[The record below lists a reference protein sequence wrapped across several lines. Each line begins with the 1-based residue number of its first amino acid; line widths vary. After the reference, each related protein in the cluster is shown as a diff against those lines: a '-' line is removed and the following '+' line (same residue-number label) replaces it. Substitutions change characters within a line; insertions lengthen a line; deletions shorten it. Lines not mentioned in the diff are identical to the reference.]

1 MIDSIGPSPA
11 SNIQKQTLGQ
21 EDLFKILL
29 TQLSFQDPMKP
40 MDNQEFIAQLAQFTS
55 LEQTR
60 QLNDKLDDLLKA
72 QSSGQAISLIGK
84 NIQVGL
90 EQATESGV
98 VVAVSFETGTPS
110 FTIKTSDDRFIA
122 DIGLGQIQI
131 VN

>member
-1 MIDSIGPSPA
+1 MIDAIGSSQPVGA
-11 SNIQKQTLGQ
+11 QKQTLGQ

-60 QLNDKLDDLLKA
+60 QLNDKVDDLLQA
-72 QSSGQAISLIGK
+72 QSSNQALNLIGK
-84 NIQVGL
+84 TIQVGL
-90 EQATESGV
+90 EEATESGL
-98 VVAVSFETGTPS
+98 VVAVSFQTGAPS
-110 FTIKTSDDRFIA
+110 FTIQTADDRFIA
-122 DIGLGQIQI
+122 EIGLGQIQI